1 MKIAMLIEK
10 NLDGILF
17 ELCVC
22 VCVCVFYLN
31 FFKKIFLFK
40 FIIEILLKHVIC
52 KYKAV
57 IAALCVSNIKSLL
70 IFNLL
75 TPK

>member
-22 VCVCVFYLN
+22 VCVCVCF
-31 FFKKIFLFK
+31 
-40 FIIEILLKHVIC
+40 
-52 KYKAV
+52 
-57 IAALCVSNIKSLL
+57 
-70 IFNLL
+70 
-75 TPK
+75 T

>member
-22 VCVCVFYLN
+22 VCVCVLLK
-31 FFKKIFLFK
+31 FFLKIFLFK

-57 IAALCVSNIKSLL
+57 IAALCVSNIKSLEA
-70 IFNLL
+70 N
-75 TPK
+75 